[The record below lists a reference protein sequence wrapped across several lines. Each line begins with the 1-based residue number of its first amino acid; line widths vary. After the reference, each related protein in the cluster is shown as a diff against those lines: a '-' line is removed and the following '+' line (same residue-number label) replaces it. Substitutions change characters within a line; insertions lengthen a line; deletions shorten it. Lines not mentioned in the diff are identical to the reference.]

1 MASPRPAR
9 PDPTDRHATVGCGA
23 PPAPLSP
30 RNARVV
36 RLGRL
41 ARQRRAR
48 AEEGAFVIDGPM
60 LLVEAVRSGLVV
72 EDVYVDPDALDR
84 PEIDRA
90 VAQAVAGGA
99 SAWAVSG
106 GLKGHVEV
114 TTPNGV
120 AAVAR
125 IPSPAAEVA
134 GGSAALHVVLVGVTD
149 PGNAG
154 TLLRTAEAV
163 GASSVLL
170 TDGSVDPWAPKV
182 VRASAGSVLRVPVRT
197 GVAGGVLQGLGA
209 AGVTRVGAAG
219 DRGTPPDAVDLTGP
233 VALVLG
239 GEAHG
244 LPDEAEAWVDT
255 WVSLPMRGQVESL
268 NVAVAGSVLAFE
280 VVRQRAAVQGER

>member
-1 MASPRPAR
+1 MASSRAPH
-9 PDPTDRHATVGCGA
+9 PDPSVPRATDGPDAT
-23 PPAPLSP
+23 PAALSP
-30 RNARVV
+30 RNDRIV

-48 AEEGAFVIDGPM
+48 AEEGCFVVDGPM

-72 EDVYVDPDALDR
+72 EEVFVEPDALDR
-84 PEIDRA
+84 PEIRAA
-90 VAQAVAGGA
+90 VAQAVGAGA
-99 SAWAVSG
+99 SAWVVTG
-106 GLKGHVEV
+106 GLKGRVEV

-125 IPSPAAEVA
+125 IPSPAAEVTS
-134 GGSAALHVVLVGVTD
+134 GSVAIHVVLVGVTD

-182 VRASAGSVLRVPVRT
+182 VRASAGSGLRVPVRT
-197 GVAGGVLQGLGA
+197 GAAGDVLEGLGA
-209 AGVTRVGAAG
+209 AGVTRVGAEGA
-219 DRGTPPDAVDLTGP
+219 RGAPPDAVDLTGP

-244 LPDEAEAWVDT
+244 LPAEVGAWVDT

-280 VVRQRAAVQGER
+280 VVRQRATAGGAE